1 MFLVDSTETQV
12 NSDLRLDFIYMYKS
26 GHLIMKDFNHILGFS
41 KKFTTQVD
49 PVTEDD
55 LFCTSDIATILG
67 LDSSFSEFNNRIWQG
82 MRIIRENYISVMQV
96 FRLTLADWNIPDSA
110 IEALYDRLMINQS
123 DENARKIF
131 MEKCKRAIAKK
142 LRSMEKF
149 YA

>member
-82 MRIIRENYISVMQV
+82 MRIIRENC
-96 FRLTLADWNIPDSA
+96 FLFKN
-110 IEALYDRLMINQS
+110 E
-123 DENARKIF
+123 
-131 MEKCKRAIAKK
+131 
-142 LRSMEKF
+142 
-149 YA
+149 